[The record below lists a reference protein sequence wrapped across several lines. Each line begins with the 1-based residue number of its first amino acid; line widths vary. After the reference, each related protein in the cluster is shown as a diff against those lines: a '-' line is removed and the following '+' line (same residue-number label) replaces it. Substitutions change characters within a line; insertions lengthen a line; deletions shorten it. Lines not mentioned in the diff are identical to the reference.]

1 MHLNMVTCTGVGG
14 GKLCSDKRGGHKMQM
29 IIYVVI

>member
-1 MHLNMVTCTGVGG
+1 MHINMVMCTDVGG
-14 GKLCSDKRGGHKMQM
+14 GKLCSDKHSGHTMQM